1 MGNDN
6 RQIYLFHLGVDGNAL
21 GGIRLPHL
29 RTVLPRRNAVG
40 GPLGLY
46 RGVEC
51 NNDPAQSSFIL
62 TCQLSSDPYIYN
74 IVGGTFVPYTSE
86 QCSAFYD
93 SYETYLNAVTDA
105 VDYAV
110 TQGWILPE
118 ETDSIIA
125 LAAQK
130 SLDFPG
136 CGPNLSHTIYL
147 TCGLKVAGNKI

>member
-6 RQIYLFHLGVDGNAL
+6 KQVYIFRVGVDGNIL
-21 GGIRLPHL
+21 GGIRPPHL
-29 RTVLPRRNAVG
+29 RTVLPIGNVVG

-51 NNDPAQSSFIL
+51 NNDPIQNSFIL
-62 TCQLSSDPYIYN
+62 GCQISGDATIYN
-74 IVGGTFVPYTSE
+74 IVGGTLIPYASG
-86 QCSAFYD
+86 QYAAFYD

-105 VDYAV
+105 VNYAV
-110 TQGWILPE
+110 AEGWFLPE

-130 SLDFPG
+130 SLAG
-136 CGPNLSHTIYL
+136 CRRG
-147 TCGLKVAGNKI
+147 